1 MADDARDE
9 IRILLH
15 QLGDDAAGEPLQ
27 DDMAAAARP
36 ELRDLGDDADAAQL
50 VFLRLRF
57 RIGDPL
63 RLAIDPAVRGHFADG
78 VGQQGSQLTLLVRDA
93 IRRAGFGFG
102 KDRAF
107 SQDQDVPVFATRGAL
122 DDPGRFFVLDRE
134 RNRHVRQKERLIDNE
149 NRQEH
154 VRWFPRGPFLGTTT
168 TGGARLGRGHCR
180 LRAVRGRSPLG
191 AIVRH
196 RWRRTFGTR

>member
-1 MADDARDE
+1 
-9 IRILLH
+9 
-15 QLGDDAAGEPLQ
+15 
-27 DDMAAAARP
+27 MAAAARP
-36 ELRDLGDDADAAQL
+36 ELRNLGDDADAAQL
-50 VFLRLRF
+50 VFLRLWF

-63 RLAIDPAVRGHFADG
+63 GLAIDPAVRGHFADG
-78 VGQQGSQLTLLVRDA
+78 VCEQGSQLTLLVSDT

-107 SQDQDVPVFATRGAL
+107 GQDQDVPVFATRGAL

-134 RNRHVRQKERLIDNE
+134 RNRHVRQKERLIDDE

-168 TGGARLGRGHCR
+168 TGGARLGRGHCS
-180 LRAVRGRSPLG
+180 LRAVRGRSPWAPSSATG
-191 AIVRH
+191 GDVRSE
-196 RWRRTFGTR
+196 RGDMQQSFQLPVARVTATVGIRVSDRC